1 MSDEIIQDKATITI
15 LGHELTKR
23 PFTNDELD
31 EWARIHDE
39 RGVDEA
45 QKQLLAL
52 QADRQKLSNKRVE
65 LQQKAVEAL
74 EAQLDKEYEREKW
87 DAEKIARLTGRIL
100 VENEK
105 LAALQAEDTPR
116 VASQSF
122 ELANQVDAAQAV
134 TQEAHLEMCHYLAGT
149 PSPFSEWLE
158 GATLDDYRAA
168 REVMQAGL
176 TPFAQ
181 RRMRKA
187 RSGNAKP

>member
-1 MSDEIIQDKATITI
+1 MTEIIQDKPDTVTI
-15 LGHELTKR
+15 LGHELVKR
-23 PFTNDELD
+23 PFTNKELD
-31 EWARIHDE
+31 EWSRIHDE

-45 QKQLLAL
+45 QKRLLAL

-100 VENEK
+100 EESEK

-116 VASQSF
+116 IASQSF
-122 ELANQVDAAQAV
+122 ELANEVDAAQAV
-134 TQEAHLEMCHYLAGT
+134 TQEAHLEMCHYLAT
-149 PSPFSEWLE
+149 KPRPFKEWLE